1 MRRVTQRFVLGAL
14 LSIAFAGAAQ
24 ETPRAPTSR
33 TPAAN
38 GAAVFMRAGCPACH
52 GTVGHGGA
60 GPKLAPSTLPL
71 AAFTTWVRNGTP
83 GWSFTSGMPAYP
95 AAVVSDAELADMR
108 AYLASLPAPR
118 PADEIPL
125 LRP

>member
-1 MRRVTQRFVLGAL
+1 MIRLLVLCAVL
-14 LSIAFAGAAQ
+14 TLAFASAAQ
-24 ETPRAPTSR
+24 DTRAPASR
-33 TPAAN
+33 TSSVN
-38 GAAVFMRAGCPACH
+38 GAAAFMRVGCPACH

-60 GPKLAPSTLPL
+60 GPKLAPNTLPL

-83 GWSFTSGMPAYP
+83 GWSYGNGMPAFPP
-95 AAVVSDAELADMR
+95 AALSDTELADVR
-108 AYLASLPAPR
+108 AYLAGLPTPR